1 MNHSN
6 IDRTVDHRMFG
17 KDWWLQ
23 PLQARYASIDA
34 HKAGLL
40 VQVEMMKRSQQRDAA
55 PCITWRGTSAQFSA
69 TKAFPK
75 GVAAKRASGR
85 WVYPN
90 QLRGTVYPDG
100 EDRFVFV
107 IEYCVT
113 YATRH
118 YVASCARRACSDDS
132 YLQFRA
138 AILDNG
144 SQYDAGPGATTDEEG
159 GAQ

>member
-1 MNHSN
+1 MSHSN
-6 IDRTVDHRMFG
+6 IDTTVDHRMFG
-17 KDWWLQ
+17 KDWWQQ

-40 VQVEMMKRSQQRDAA
+40 VQVEMMKRTQQRDVA

-69 TKAFPK
+69 TNSFPK
-75 GVAAKRASGR
+75 GVNAKRRSGR

-107 IEYCVT
+107 IEYCVS

-118 YVASCARRACSDDS
+118 YFANCARRALGEDS
-132 YLQFRA
+132 YRQFREA
-138 AILDNG
+138 LTCSG
-144 SQYDAGPGATTDEEG
+144 SWPQAEDVG
-159 GAQ
+159 GAR